1 MSDDVFFGKRGIAVK
16 VFNGNMS
23 GALTQLKRK
32 VNAEGI
38 NRELRKREAFEPN
51 TAKRRRKLAE
61 AKIRWSKK
69 RDQIQEIVKPKRKV
83 KKRLQRQQKPADT
96 ATRDLPSRPGGSD
109 SFASWPQL
117 SPWHI
122 ASRPAACPDSL
133 HFQVRNG
140 ENCHLGRRH
149 SCGRAFLALQNLCAF
164 RDCARSC
171 WKKAEDCSTSQHIH
185 PNQER
190 HMSTLVGWEGGMEMG
205 GKNLHK

>member
-96 ATRDLPSRPGGSD
+96 ATSN
-109 SFASWPQL
+109 
-117 SPWHI
+117 I
-122 ASRPAACPDSL
+122 
-133 HFQVRNG
+133 
-140 ENCHLGRRH
+140 
-149 SCGRAFLALQNLCAF
+149 
-164 RDCARSC
+164 
-171 WKKAEDCSTSQHIH
+171 T
-185 PNQER
+185 
-190 HMSTLVGWEGGMEMG
+190 T
-205 GKNLHK
+205 